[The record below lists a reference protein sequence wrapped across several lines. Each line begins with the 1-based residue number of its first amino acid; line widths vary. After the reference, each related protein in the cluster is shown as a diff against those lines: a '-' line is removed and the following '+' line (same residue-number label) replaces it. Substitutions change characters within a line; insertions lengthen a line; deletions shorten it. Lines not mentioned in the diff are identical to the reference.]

1 MTISGL
7 SIELLLILTQ
17 PTVNSRSPYQECGT
31 LALSILRNSGPPF
44 SSSSSSPPMLLHCHP
59 ALIPHTNL
67 SLCSEGQICWSRS
80 VRGTVAYDTI
90 NGHTKLQHLQVII
103 QHTGLSVDRHHS
115 SLLFSLSE
123 AWCGK
128 SKHVAGISSAE
139 KTNDEKRKT

>member
-1 MTISGL
+1 MRDSGFVYSEKL
-7 SIELLLILTQ
+7 W
-17 PTVNSRSPYQECGT
+17 SPF
-31 LALSILRNSGPPF
+31 L
-44 SSSSSSPPMLLHCHP
+44 PPMLLHCHP

-67 SLCSEGQICWSRS
+67 SLCSEGQIWWSRS

-128 SKHVAGISSAE
+128 STE

>member
-44 SSSSSSPPMLLHCHP
+44 SSPPPMLLHCHP